1 MPCYLGLLRGEQQA
15 PGVHGWLHGSIQSVV
30 KDSNSGGNGR
40 SVRGG
45 SFAHHVQE
53 LNEHVQGRLLI
64 IEDSRQKIKNNGFK
78 GLHADKLSNCEFSCL
93 RPVPT
98 HPYHNQNAHRHDL
111 PTGDDDHGQV
121 PGHAQP
127 ADGGSL
133 NGGNGIGAALPLLLF
148 MLFSFLVVR

>member
-1 MPCYLGLLRGEQQA
+1 MAGLCEEEA
-15 PGVHGWLHGSIQSVV
+15 S
-30 KDSNSGGNGR
+30 
-40 SVRGG
+40 
-45 SFAHHVQE
+45 
-53 LNEHVQGRLLI
+53 LI
-64 IEDSRQKIKNNGFK
+64 MCKSLTNMFK

-93 RPVPT
+93 RPIPT

-111 PTGDDDHGQV
+111 PVGDDDHGQV